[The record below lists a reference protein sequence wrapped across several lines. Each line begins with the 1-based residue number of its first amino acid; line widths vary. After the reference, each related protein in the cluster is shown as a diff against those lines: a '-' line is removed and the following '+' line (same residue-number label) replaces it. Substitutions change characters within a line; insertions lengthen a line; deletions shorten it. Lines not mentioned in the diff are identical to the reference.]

1 MATTVVRR
9 LYFYAAAFIGV
20 QLLAGGARD
29 LLGVLLEQLFEPAVP
44 GAPAYEV
51 VQLSASA
58 ALVLVG
64 LPLWAFHWS
73 VAQRNARRPDEQ
85 HARLRRLYCYAVLL
99 VAALSALFALRTVL
113 GLLLSGS
120 TPDPIG
126 GRIATA
132 IATLVVYVPLWMY
145 HWRVVSADRSVVEAS
160 GGTATLRRWY
170 LVIALT
176 IGLGIGAYAAVDLLH
191 QLLFLA
197 LAPTIGST
205 AGIEWAAAT
214 LIAGLA
220 LWLPHQLW
228 AHQLVRF
235 ITPLHAEELRSTLR
249 QVYLALVITAT
260 AVAALGSLA
269 TLLYAVL
276 LAAFGG
282 AAWSS
287 LLADNT
293 RPLAVTL
300 IAPLLW
306 HYHRQ
311 QLADEARRSAQEA
324 RGATARRIIGYLM
337 AAIGLGALYFGAG
350 GLMSTLLRMELA
362 PTVLGASWREP
373 LSLYLALTL
382 VALPVY
388 SIAAQTMEQWARQS
402 AAEERALARR
412 IYLYAALLFGLIA
425 SVSTAV
431 LLLRLVIRAVLGA
444 ADPDLP
450 AEVGRWLGYTLI
462 GAAIAVYHTAL
473 LRRVSAAR
481 SDLGRGV
488 TVAILADDPLRPALV
503 AACVRELPGA
513 TLRVAGIAELASALA
528 ALAQA
533 DALIVPLAAVLEDPL
548 RGAIRAF
555 HGQRLLLAGPIPGY
569 ELIGAHEGEAGLA
582 RRAAQALR
590 ASLSRAQ
597 QLAPS
602 PTPRAA

>member
-1 MATTVVRR
+1 
-9 LYFYAAAFIGV
+9 
-20 QLLAGGARD
+20 
-29 LLGVLLEQLFEPAVP
+29 
-44 GAPAYEV
+44 
-51 VQLSASA
+51 
-58 ALVLVG
+58 
-64 LPLWAFHWS
+64 
-73 VAQRNARRPDEQ
+73 
-85 HARLRRLYCYAVLL
+85 
-99 VAALSALFALRTVL
+99 
-113 GLLLSGS
+113 
-120 TPDPIG
+120 
-126 GRIATA
+126 
-132 IATLVVYVPLWMY
+132 
-145 HWRVVSADRSVVEAS
+145 
-160 GGTATLRRWY
+160 
-170 LVIALT
+170 
-176 IGLGIGAYAAVDLLH
+176 
-191 QLLFLA
+191 
-197 LAPTIGST
+197 
-205 AGIEWAAAT
+205 
-214 LIAGLA
+214 LI
-220 LWLPHQLW
+220 
-228 AHQLVRF
+228 RF
-235 ITPLHAEELRSTLR
+235 TTPLHAEELRSTLR

-260 AVAALGSLA
+260 AVAALGGLA

-300 IAPLLW
+300 ITPLLW

-311 QLADEARRSAQEA
+311 QLADEARRTAQEA

-388 SIAAQTMEQWARQS
+388 SMAWAAMEQWTRQS

-425 SVSTAV
+425 TVSTAV
-431 LLLRLVIRAVLGA
+431 LLLRLVIRATLGA
-444 ADPDLP
+444 AEPDLP

-462 GAAIAVYHTAL
+462 GAVIAVYHTAL

-488 TVAILADDPLRPALV
+488 TVAILAEDPLRPALV
-503 AACVRELPGA
+503 AACARELPGA

-528 ALAQA
+528 ALAAA
-533 DALIVPLAAVLEDPL
+533 DVIIVPLAAVLEDPL
-548 RGAIRAF
+548 RDAIRAF
-555 HGQRLLLAGPIPGY
+555 HGQRLLLASPIPGY
-569 ELIGAHEGEAGLA
+569 ELIGAREGEAALA
-582 RRAAQALR
+582 RRAASALR
-590 ASLSRAQ
+590 ASLSIAQ

-602 PTPRAA
+602 PTPHAA